1 MPAAANLRRL
11 SARLINK
18 PDFSQWRSDLRG
30 GLYAAAVALPMGLA
44 FGVVSGLGP
53 MAGLYSA
60 ICTGIFAA
68 LFGGTATQIAGPTG
82 PIAIV
87 MATVVVNFSDQPVAV
102 AGVVLLAGAIQI
114 GFGAMR
120 LGRYISLVPYPVM
133 SGFGTAVGCII
144 IVMQLNPLIGQPPV
158 GDTLSAVT
166 VLPSRITDINLAAVL
181 TAIGCALACTL
192 APARLRTVFP
202 VHLSVLII
210 GSLLV
215 WLLGFDVPYMDAPDS
230 LLPEFSFPP
239 LLQLPWTEMWVAALV
254 VALISSLDSLLTSV
268 AADTATQQFHDS
280 DRELVGQGLGTVV
293 AAMIGALP
301 GSGSTLR
308 TLANIRGGGRTQL
321 SAIIHAL
328 VLLALLLGAGKLI
341 GHIPASVLAGILIY
355 IGIGIID
362 WKYIGRFPYV
372 PRGGVVIMV
381 TVWFVALFDN
391 VVTGAAIG
399 FVMAS
404 LGFVKRMA
412 DLQLAAVDVSDEAR
426 EGSRLNA
433 TESDALERCN
443 HKALL
448 INLAGPVTFGGANRL
463 YRRLA
468 NIASYRAIILDF
480 SDVPH
485 IDESGIIAL
494 ENIIRSAQENEQQ
507 VLVAGLRTDIARS
520 IVRFGLSPLLKSCP
534 RHEKRVDALDAASA
548 IVTEN

>member
-1 MPAAANLRRL
+1 MAASTFRLPARLLNRL
-11 SARLINK
+11 SFERW
-18 PDFSQWRSDLRG
+18 QQDLRG
-30 GLYAAAVALPMGLA
+30 GLNAAAVALPMGLA

-53 MAGLYSA
+53 VAGLYSA

-87 MATVVVNFSDQPVAV
+87 MASVVVGFAEQPLAV

-114 GFGAMR
+114 VFGAMR

-144 IVMQLNPLIGQPPV
+144 IVMQINPLIGQPPV
-158 GDTLSAVT
+158 SDTVTAVT
-166 VLPSRITDINLAAVL
+166 ILPARLPGTNFAAV
-181 TAIGCALACTL
+181 AVALGCTL
-192 APARLRTVFP
+192 ACVFTPRRLRGLVP
-202 VHLSVLII
+202 VHLAVLVGGSALVALI
-210 GSLLV
+210 GL
-215 WLLGFDVPYMDAPDS
+215 DVPFLRAPET
-230 LLPEFSFPP
+230 LLPDFTWPP
-239 LLQLPWTEMWVAALV
+239 LFSLPWGDMWVAALV
-254 VALISSLDSLLTSV
+254 LALISSLDSLLTSV

-280 DRELVGQGLGTVV
+280 DRELVGQGLGNLC
-293 AAMIGALP
+293 AALIGALP
-301 GSGSTLR
+301 GSGSTFR

-321 SAIIHAL
+321 SALIHAL
-328 VLLALLLGAGKLI
+328 VLLVLLLGLGGLI
-341 GHIPASVLAGILIY
+341 RFIPASVLAGILIY

-362 WKYIGRFPYV
+362 WKYIARFPYV

-381 TVWFVALFDN
+381 TVWFVALFGN

-412 DLQLAAVDVSDEAR
+412 DLQLAAVDVSDEAK
-426 EGSRLNA
+426 EGSRLGA
-433 TESDALERCN
+433 AEMAALERSY
-443 HKALL
+443 HRTLL
-448 INLAGPVTFGGANRL
+448 INLAGPITFGGANRL

-468 NIASYRAIILDF
+468 NITSYRAIVLDF
-480 SDVPH
+480 TEVPH

-494 ENIIRSAQENEQQ
+494 ENIIRAAHTNHQT
-507 VLVAGLRTDIARS
+507 VLVAGLRTHIARA

-534 RHEKRVDALDAASA
+534 RHERRLDALEAAA
-548 IVTEN
+548 KIAREN